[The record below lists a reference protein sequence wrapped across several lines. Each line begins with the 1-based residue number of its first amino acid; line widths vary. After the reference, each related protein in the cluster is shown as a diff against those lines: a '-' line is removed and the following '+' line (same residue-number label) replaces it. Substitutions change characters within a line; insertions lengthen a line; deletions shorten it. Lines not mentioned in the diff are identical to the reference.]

1 MVASDDMLES
11 FCFAGGSSLAQHM
24 PVKVNTFLDLI
35 NPIVTLVFKFQLLPW
50 TEEF

>member
-1 MVASDDMLES
+1 MLES
-11 FCFAGGSSLAQHM
+11 FCFAGGSLAQHI

-35 NPIVTLVFKFQLLPW
+35 NPIVMLVFKFPLLPW